1 MALSDYE
8 KKMLAELEAQLTNE
22 DPSFARNMKPAA
34 PEVEAISRQLSVR
47 NLVLGIL
54 GLVAGIAILIGGISA
69 PKMWWLGL
77 LGVIIMFAS
86 VWYSRACTRRKWR
99 CLPAVA
105 GRQRRP
111 GRVAYRP
118 LCGASR
124 KSGKSAAAANTR
136 NCGSAGSAGSSNS
149 APITVRGYRSSH
161 RFSFSFLGTTAPPG
175 RGAPGHPRC
184 STKRANRPA
193 PSRFHRS
200 CALHHELLTTDHPT
214 TLHQPSTRFSV
225 FWRAFLGI
233 TSATYPRRGKL
244 VEESGVKWRQA
255 PREGVR

>member
-86 VWYSRACTRRKWR
+86 VWYALAGVHTEKVAV
-99 CLPAVA
+99 PA
-105 GRQRRP
+105 G
-111 GRVAYRP
+111 G
-118 LCGASR
+118 
-124 KSGKSAAAANTR
+124 
-136 NCGSAGSAGSSNS
+136 AGSPSASGPRGVSSFMQRQQE
-149 APITVRGYRSSH
+149 IWE
-161 RFSFSFLGTTAPPG
+161 
-175 RGAPGHPRC
+175 
-184 STKRANRPA
+184 KR
-193 PSRFHRS
+193 
-200 CALHHELLTTDHPT
+200 
-214 TLHQPSTRFSV
+214 
-225 FWRAFLGI
+225 
-233 TSATYPRRGKL
+233 RRG
-244 VEESGVKWRQA
+244 EH
-255 PREGVR
+255 